1 MTFQELLNTIT
12 TLTDEEAKNYW
23 MTFSTEVYETLM
35 SIQEQH
41 PSQHQVAPV
50 QLTNEDWALCADI
63 LREAALGGLYA
74 DGFSLLP
81 TDLFTEVSVITA
93 EEFQS
98 LLPVSEEEIFIEPEE
113 LNVDN

>member
-12 TLTDEEAKNYW
+12 TLTDAEAKNYW
-23 MTFSTEVYETLM
+23 MTFNTEVYETLM

-81 TDLFTEVSVITA
+81 IDLFTEVSVITA

-98 LLPVSEEEIFIEPEE
+98 LLPVQEEEIFTEPEE

>member
-12 TLTDEEAKNYW
+12 TLTDAESKNYW
-23 MTFSTEVYETLM
+23 LTFSTEVYETLM

-41 PSQHQVAPV
+41 PSQHRVGPI
-50 QLTNEDWALCADI
+50 QLTNGDWALCADI

-74 DGFSLLP
+74 DGFALLP
-81 TDLFTEVSVITA
+81 QEIFSQVSVIET

-98 LLPVSEEEIFIEPEE
+98 LLPVSEEPIPESEE
-113 LNVDN
+113 LNADT